1 MDTSHKNTGKHG
13 LIFVVSAPSGTG
25 KTSLCRG
32 VSEALGDLC
41 YGVSYTTRPPRPG
54 EVDGKDYFFVDEPTF
69 QARIAK
75 NDLLEWAEVHGY
87 LYGTSREAI
96 TSQTEHGMDVI
107 IDVDP
112 QGAMALKKKWSDG
125 VYIYILPPSF
135 DALRE
140 RLMARRSDTEDEI
153 ARRLQKAREEIWN
166 YRQYYYLIV
175 NEDYKEALKALTAI
189 IVAERIKT
197 KRMNFAW
204 IEETFIKQL
213 NKKEKDDPLV
223 IANGNG

>member
-1 MDTSHKNTGKHG
+1 MDTSHKNIGKHG
-13 LIFVVSAPSGTG
+13 LVFVVSAPSGTG

-32 VSEALGDLC
+32 VSEVLCDLR

-54 EVDGKDYFFVDEPTF
+54 EVDGQDYFFVDEDAF

-75 NDLLEWAEVHGY
+75 NDLLEWAEVHGH

-96 TSQTEHGMDVI
+96 TNQTEQGIDVI

-112 QGAMALKKKWSDG
+112 QGALTLKKKWSDG

-135 DALRE
+135 DTLRQ
-140 RLMARRSDTEDEI
+140 RLMARQTDTEDEI
-153 ARRLQKAREEIWN
+153 SRRLQKAREEIWN

-175 NEDYKEALKALTAI
+175 NEDYKEALTALTAI

-197 KRMNFAW
+197 KRTNLAW

-213 NKKEKDDPLV
+213 TKKESV
-223 IANGNG
+223 

>member
-1 MDTSHKNTGKHG
+1 MDRSRNNSEKRG
-13 LIFVVSAPSGTG
+13 LLFVVSAPSGTG

-32 VSEALGDLC
+32 VSESVGNLR
-41 YGVSYTTRPPRPG
+41 YGVSYTTRSPRPG
-54 EVDGKDYFFVDEPTF
+54 EVDGRDYFFVNEEAF

-75 NDLLEWAEVHGY
+75 NDLLEWAEVHGH
-87 LYGTSREAI
+87 LYGTSREVV
-96 TSQTEHGMDVI
+96 TNQTEQGIDVI

-135 DALRE
+135 DVLRE
-140 RLMARRSDTEDEI
+140 RLTARRSDTEDEI

-175 NEDYKEALKALTAI
+175 NEDYKDALQALTAI

-197 KRMNFAW
+197 RRVNFAW
-204 IEETFIKQL
+204 IEETFIKRL
-213 NKKEKDDPLV
+213 HKKE
-223 IANGNG
+223 